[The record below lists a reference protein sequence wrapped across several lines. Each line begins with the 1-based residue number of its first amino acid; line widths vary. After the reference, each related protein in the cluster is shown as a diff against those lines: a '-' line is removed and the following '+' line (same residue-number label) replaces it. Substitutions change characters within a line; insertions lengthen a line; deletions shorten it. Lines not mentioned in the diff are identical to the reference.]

1 MNGQQ
6 FIDAL
11 HQLEDNNESGPI
23 VGLCAEDAEITN
35 PHVNK
40 QHARPQ
46 GAQRFWQQYRSTFD
60 TVHSNFLNVIE
71 ADSSTVLEWESEG
84 TLKPG
89 NQPVNYRGVS
99 IIQWNASD
107 QITRFAAYFDTDD
120 LHVDHT

>member
-1 MNGQQ
+1 
-6 FIDAL
+6 
-11 HQLEDNNESGPI
+11 
-23 VGLCAEDAEITN
+23 
-35 PHVNK
+35 
-40 QHARPQ
+40 
-46 GAQRFWQQYRSTFD
+46 
-60 TVHSNFLNVIE
+60 VIE

>member
-1 MNGQQ
+1 
-6 FIDAL
+6 
-11 HQLEDNNESGPI
+11 
-23 VGLCAEDAEITN
+23 
-35 PHVNK
+35 
-40 QHARPQ
+40 
-46 GAQRFWQQYRSTFD
+46 
-60 TVHSNFLNVIE
+60 
-71 ADSSTVLEWESEG
+71 LEWESEG